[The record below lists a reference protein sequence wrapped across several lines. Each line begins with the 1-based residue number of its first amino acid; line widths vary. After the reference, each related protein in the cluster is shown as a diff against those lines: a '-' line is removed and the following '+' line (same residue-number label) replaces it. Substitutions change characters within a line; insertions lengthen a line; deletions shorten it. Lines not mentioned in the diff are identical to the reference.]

1 MNKKITVIIP
11 VYNTAEFLDDCLRSV
26 LLQTYNNLEIII
38 VNDGSNQD
46 CKEKIKDIISNDTR
60 VIYIE
65 LSKQIGVGAARNL
78 GLSKATG
85 EYVYF
90 LDSDD
95 YLSITTLDI
104 LIDNIGSHHIIA
116 GKIEEITVPAD
127 FTNGEIEK
135 NVTIKRKQTTRIFKD
150 MSILHTLVSLSYI
163 EKHMLKFDEETSLF
177 TELNF
182 IIPLI
187 DDIVEF
193 PIIEES
199 IYYKRTRNDPI
210 TNPALHDLPRVE
222 RVLNF
227 LTAFNKLDTSSKQQ
241 AKSSQYLQ
249 MIFLNCF
256 RKEIIMLLENTEN
269 IHLIFDSLSVASKK
283 ISTEALNKTNF
294 IVKSQI
300 KLLQKNKEGL
310 FINLIKLHHTLRK
323 TKYALGGRTRLYIQL
338 YQSVFKKLP
347 IKEKTIV
354 FESFLGKNYSDSP
367 KYIYEYM
374 HKEHLDYQ
382 YVWIF
387 NNPNRQIPGNAK
399 QVKRMSL
406 AYYYYLAT
414 SKYWVSNSRMP
425 RTLTKREGNI
435 YLQTW
440 HGTPLKRLVFD
451 MNDVYSANPN
461 YKKHFYEQSRRWDYL
476 ISPNQY
482 SSDIFKSAFKFDK
495 IMLEFGYPRND
506 ILYHENKTEIAQSLK
521 AKLGIP
527 LDKKVIL
534 YAPTWRDDEFYG
546 AGKYK
551 FNLKLD
557 LQEMKKQL
565 GDEYVII
572 LRMHY
577 FIADHIDTK
586 GAEKFAYNLSSY
598 DDIAELYLISDL
610 LITDYSS
617 VFFDYA
623 NLKRPI
629 LFFTYDL
636 EKYRDTLRGFYID
649 VENEVPGP
657 LLKTSDDVIASIKH
671 IESIQQAYQ
680 NKYEAFYDKFCSW
693 ENGTASKQVV
703 EEVFK

>member
-249 MIFLNCF
+249 LIFLNF
-256 RKEIIMLLENTEN
+256 YRKEIIMLLENTEN

-495 IMLEFGYPRND
+495 NMLEFGYPRND